1 MPAPERI
8 LEDLE
13 GGLEQIMALIGRS
26 VVDPKS
32 AMRWPVLSTA
42 SAKGGGDGRI
52 VVLRQFDRE
61 TLRLGVWTDGRSS
74 KVEDLRFDPVAS
86 LLFFDPAKK
95 LQIRTYGSVTIH
107 IEGPEHAKSLEKALQ
122 SNMADYSSFAGPGR
136 AVDAPDA
143 IAETNDA
150 ADNFVFLQLSIDV
163 MDVLELSRSGHRRA
177 RFEWSGNL
185 LTASWRVP

>member
-1 MPAPERI
+1 MPARERI
-8 LEDLE
+8 LADLD
-13 GGLEQIMALIGRS
+13 GGLEQVLALIGRS

-74 KVEDLRFDPVAS
+74 KVSDLKVDPGAS
-86 LLFFDPAKK
+86 LLFFDAAKK
-95 LQIRTYGSVTIH
+95 LQIRTSGSVSIH
-107 IEGPEHAKSLEKALQ
+107 IEGHEHAQALEKALQ
-122 SNMADYSSFAGPGR
+122 GNMADYSSIAGPGR
-136 AVDAPDA
+136 VVDAPNA
-143 IAETNDA
+143 IAESNDA
-150 ADNFVFLQLSIDV
+150 AANFVLLQLSIDV

-177 RFEWSGNL
+177 WFEWTGDM